1 MTNFEIGSI
10 VIAGLS
16 MLISVIAIFMAG
28 KASNLNKGMF
38 KRQGVIEL
46 HMAWQNVNDIDP
58 KNLIGP
64 DVIRAVNA
72 MSLTASLWNHDVI
85 EKSILYQT
93 YWNSFRDLYDKLITL
108 DILVP
113 GHKKTCRSL
122 ITNEIKKAYKG
133 MDETDLNTVTQTN
146 L

>member
-1 MTNFEIGSI
+1 MTNFEIGSVI
-10 VIAGLS
+10 IAGLS

-28 KASNLNKGMF
+28 KASNLNKKMF

-46 HMAWQNVNDIDP
+46 HMAWQDVNNIDST
-58 KNLIGP
+58 NIIGP
-64 DVIRAVNA
+64 DVIKAVNA

-85 EKSILYQT
+85 EKSILYQS
-93 YWNSFRDLYDKLITL
+93 YWNSYRDLHDKLVNIDVL
-108 DILVP
+108 IP

-133 MDETDLNTVTQTN
+133 MNETDLSAVIQTN